1 MRHLPRRSV
10 SPPTSR
16 ASSML
21 LLIATTVLTGCA
33 LAPAGEAGVGTPP
46 PDRPAAL
53 AGSAMEAAIAPPV
66 PGEVL
71 RARRAALRRSM
82 GRGIAIVEARGGP
95 EGDPVTR
102 SFLHLTGVETPGA
115 ILLLAATDDD
125 AEGDGEEILF
135 LPPRDRGWERWH
147 GPRLAPGEEARHRTG
162 VNRTEPLAAFDAT
175 LTRLVSREGMRGA
188 PIWHLSIP
196 ASERALPPSDAPGA
210 EERWRD
216 ALRARFPEVGEVG
229 DISALLDPIRQVKDE
244 DELSRLRRAIAITGL
259 AFDRAFASVREGVPE
274 FLLEAE
280 IEGTFRSWGGDGP
293 GFDSIIGAGE
303 RSCILH
309 YHANHGRARGGELV
323 LIDVGASWGGYT
335 ADITRTLPVSGRYS
349 ARQREVFELV
359 ARAQAAGIAAAR
371 PGATIRDIHRAARD
385 VFEKAGVADAFL
397 HGTSHHVGLEVH
409 DPGPT
414 RRPLEPGMVITVEPG
429 LYFPE
434 EGLGIRLED
443 MVRITEGEPEILSR
457 AIPRTVDAIE
467 EAMAKARSTRAA
479 AGSSEP
485 VRRGGAL
492 RTLP

>member
-1 MRHLPRRSV
+1 
-10 SPPTSR
+10 
-16 ASSML
+16 ML

-196 ASERALPPSDAPGA
+196 ASERALPP
-210 EERWRD
+210 
-216 ALRARFPEVGEVG
+216 
-229 DISALLDPIRQVKDE
+229 
-244 DELSRLRRAIAITGL
+244 
-259 AFDRAFASVREGVPE
+259 
-274 FLLEAE
+274 
-280 IEGTFRSWGGDGP
+280 
-293 GFDSIIGAGE
+293 
-303 RSCILH
+303 
-309 YHANHGRARGGELV
+309 
-323 LIDVGASWGGYT
+323 
-335 ADITRTLPVSGRYS
+335 
-349 ARQREVFELV
+349 
-359 ARAQAAGIAAAR
+359 
-371 PGATIRDIHRAARD
+371 
-385 VFEKAGVADAFL
+385 
-397 HGTSHHVGLEVH
+397 
-409 DPGPT
+409 
-414 RRPLEPGMVITVEPG
+414 
-429 LYFPE
+429 
-434 EGLGIRLED
+434 
-443 MVRITEGEPEILSR
+443 
-457 AIPRTVDAIE
+457 
-467 EAMAKARSTRAA
+467 
-479 AGSSEP
+479 
-485 VRRGGAL
+485 
-492 RTLP
+492 